1 MIRFFSRQSLLGF
14 AALFS
19 MMCVSHT
26 MQAQNI
32 AAGNLSLD
40 IGGAYVLNGE
50 GNSTGSSVAAGTTLT
65 GFVSVDGV
73 GGPGGT
79 VTVSCGD
86 YFTGG
91 TIFTWSTERAAGVS
105 FTWTPTTAGIHQL
118 YCSGTWRSAHVNGT
132 VTTGT
137 AYIPVT

>member
-1 MIRFFSRQSLLGF
+1 MIRFFSRKSILGF

-19 MMCVSHT
+19 MMCISHIT
-26 MQAQNI
+26 QAQNI
-32 AAGNLSLD
+32 GAGNLSLD
-40 IGGAYVLNGE
+40 IDGAYVLNGE
-50 GNSTGSSVAAGTTLT
+50 SNSTGSSVVAGTTLR
-65 GFVSVDGV
+65 GSVTVEGV

-86 YFTGG
+86 YLTGG
-91 TIFTWSTERAAGVS
+91 TIFTWSTERAGGVS
-105 FTWTPTTAGIHQL
+105 FTWTPTTAGTHEL

-132 VTTGT
+132 VTTAT